1 MLTLREIFV
10 FSSSSPLLFSRYLFL
25 FLFTVMFGIY
35 AFIHNRL
42 NLRSLFLLCFGVFF
56 YYRTGGW
63 FFSLLILS
71 ALYDYYLAK
80 AIFISKSEFIKRLCL
95 ITSVSINLGL
105 LAFFKYTFYFTDV
118 INDIF
123 NTSFKPVNIFYE
135 ASNNWFG
142 TDFDITK
149 IILPVGI
156 SFFTFQALSYT
167 IEVYRKQITPAKNL
181 LDYGFFVTYFP
192 QLIAGPI
199 VRAVDFLPQISK
211 KFNLTEREFGHA
223 VFLIMGGFIKK
234 TVISDYISINFVDRV
249 FDSPQLYSGFDNLM
263 AVYGYA
269 IQIYC
274 DFSGYS
280 DMAIGVSLLLGFRL
294 PINFN
299 SPYISLSITEFWRRW
314 HISLSSWLRDYLYIS
329 LGGNRKGKVRTY
341 ANLMITMLLG
351 GLWHGAATK
360 FIIWGGLHGLA
371 LAIHKAWIEYIPWA
385 GKQKSKLYN
394 FIAAMLTFHFVCF
407 CWMYFRAD
415 NVPAVETMLNRIFKN
430 FSIPDIFL
438 KAGTYWKVFS
448 FIVVGYVLHFIPK
461 KFKISL
467 EEKFSALPIFLKILL
482 VAVIIIAAF
491 QIASSEVQPFIYFQF

>member
-10 FSSSSPLLFSRYLFL
+10 FSDSSPLLFSRYLFL

-42 NLRSLFLLCFGVFF
+42 NLRSLFLICFGIFF

-71 ALYDYYLAK
+71 AIYDYYLAK
-80 AIFISKSEFIKRLCL
+80 AIHVTNSEFIKRLCL
-95 ITSVSINLGL
+95 VTSVTINLGL
-105 LAFFKYTFYFTDV
+105 LAFFKYTFYFADI
-118 INDIF
+118 INDLF
-123 NTSFKPVNIFYE
+123 NIDFKPINIFYV

-142 TDFDITK
+142 THFDIDK

-167 IEVYRKQITPAKNL
+167 IEVYRKQIEPAKNL

-199 VRAVDFLPQISK
+199 VRAIDFLPQISK
-211 KFNLTEREFGHA
+211 KFNLTEREFGQA

-234 TVISDYISINFVDRV
+234 TVISDYISINYVDRV
-249 FDSPQLYSGFDNLM
+249 FDDPQLYSGFDNLM

-280 DMAIGVSLLLGFRL
+280 DMAIGISLLLGFRL
-294 PINFN
+294 PLNFN

-329 LGGNRKGKVRTY
+329 LGGNRKGKIRTY
-341 ANLMITMLLG
+341 INLMITMLLG

-360 FIIWGGLHGLA
+360 FIIWGGLHGIA
-371 LAIHKAWIEYIPWA
+371 LAIHKAWVEFVPWA
-385 GKQKSKLYN
+385 GKQKSIFYN
-394 FIAAMLTFHFVCF
+394 VIAGLITFHFVCF

-415 NVPAVETMLNRIFKN
+415 DVPTVKTMLERITTN
-430 FSIPDIFL
+430 FTLADIFL
-438 KAGTYWKVFS
+438 KITTYYKVFG
-448 FIVVGYVLHFIPK
+448 FILVGYMLHFIPR
-461 KFKISL
+461 KFKVSI
-467 EEKFSALPIFLKILL
+467 EEKFSTLSLITK
-482 VAVIIIAAF
+482 IIIVAF
-491 QIASSEVQPFIYFQF
+491 IIFTSYQIASSEVQPFIYFQF